1 MTPMR
6 RSAGTL
12 LLLLALATVVLAAG
26 CASAPRETA
35 GMARGGGAVLLDGM
49 DEPDRWEAVPASGV
63 QMRLSPGAGLDGGI
77 ALRVDF
83 DFEGGGG
90 WAALRRALAVSLPE
104 NYELSFW
111 LRGDA
116 PENTLEFKL
125 IDGSGENVWWINRPA
140 FPFAGGWRQ
149 VTFRRRHVTFAWG
162 PAGGGEIRDVA
173 AIEFA
178 ITAGT
183 GGRGTVWIDRLA
195 LTPLA
200 PVVPYEGTPLASA
213 TAAASD
219 AFRAVDGD
227 TLTAWR
233 SPAGGAQVFTLDF
246 MQPREYGGLIVHW
259 DPGRRAVDYDVD
271 VSVDGSTWRTVRS
284 VRGGAGPRDYLFMPE
299 TEARWLR
306 LHLIRAAADSYALR
320 ELTVQPL
327 EWGESRNTLFETI
340 AAAAPRGHYPRYLTR
355 EQSYWTLVGVSGAA
369 EEGLINEDGMVEV
382 GKGAFSIEPFLYTG
396 DRFVSW
402 ADAIITQNLRDGY
415 LPIPGVA
422 WRVDDLH
429 LDVTAWADGPA
440 TASVLWLQY
449 RVGNAGREPRAV
461 RLFLGLRPFQVNPSW
476 QFLNHPGGVATIR
489 DVAYDGAAV
498 RVDDRLVV
506 PVSQPAGF
514 GAAQYDEGGVIRWL
528 ARGTLP
534 TTQAVTDAFGHASAA
549 LAYAFDLAAGETRDV
564 ILAVPLTT
572 APAPVAANR
581 VDAAA
586 VAAAR
591 LAAAEAEWRDR
602 LDRFDIRLPTGAPP
616 LGDLVR
622 SNVAWILINRDGP
635 AIQPGSR
642 SYERSWIRDGA
653 LTSAALLRVGHEAAV
668 REFIEWYAPF
678 QYADGKVPC
687 CVDWRGADPVPEHDS
702 HGQLIYLIAEYHR
715 ITGDKSLV
723 ERMWPHVAGAVAY
736 IDSLRHSRMTAEYRQ
751 PDLLP
756 YYGLLPES
764 ISHEG
769 YAAKPMHSYWDNF
782 FALKGLVDA
791 AYLAGVLGLDG
802 DERRIGTMAAEF
814 RTHVL
819 ASFERA
825 MAMHRID
832 YLPGSVELGDF
843 DATSTT
849 VGIAPGGELAA
860 LPADAVRATFDR
872 YWEHFESRR
881 DGTRQWRDYTPYEL
895 RTLGTFI
902 RLGQRQRAHDALDWF
917 LRDMRPPA
925 WNHWAEVV
933 WRDRS
938 EPRFIGDMP
947 HGWVGSD
954 FIRSVTDIFAYAE
967 GDTLVIGAGIH
978 PDWLAGGDTIRV
990 RGLRTEHGVVG
1001 YSMSGSEAIVVMMFD
1016 GTVDLTAG
1024 AIRVQSPL
1032 DRPLRAAEADGR
1044 PVRVVDGTVWLD
1056 ARPARLVFRY

>member
-1 MTPMR
+1 MR
-6 RSAGTL
+6 RSTGKWR
-12 LLLLALATVVLAAG
+12 LLAVAAAVLAAG
-26 CASAPRETA
+26 CGSAPRQPA
-35 GMARGGGAVLLDGM
+35 GIADGQGAVLLDGM
-49 DEPDRWEAVPASGV
+49 DEPGRWAAVPASGV
-63 QMRLSPGAGLDGGI
+63 QMQLSAGEGRDGGA

-83 DFEGGGG
+83 DFQGGGG
-90 WAALRRALAVSLPE
+90 WAALRRALPVTLPE
-104 NYELSFW
+104 NYEISFW
-111 LRGDA
+111 LRADA

-125 IDGSGENVWWINRPA
+125 IDESGENVWWVHRPA

-173 AIEFA
+173 GIEFA

-200 PVVPYEGTPLASA
+200 PVVPYEGTPSA
-213 TAAASD
+213 TATSAAAD

-233 SPAGGAQVFTLDF
+233 SAGSGEEVFTLDF

-259 DPGRRAVDYDVD
+259 DHGRRAVDYDVD
-271 VSVDGSTWRTVRS
+271 VSADGTTWRTVRA

-306 LHLIRAAADSYALR
+306 LRLSRAAADAYALR
-320 ELTVQPL
+320 EITVQPL
-327 EWGESRNTLFETI
+327 EWGESRNSLFETI

-355 EQSYWTLVGVSGAA
+355 EQSYWTLVGVSGAP
-369 EEGLINEDGMVEV
+369 EEALINEDGMVEV
-382 GKGAFSIEPFLYTG
+382 GKGAFSIEPFLFAG
-396 DRFVSW
+396 DRLVTW
-402 ADAIITQNLRDGY
+402 ADAVVTQNLREGY
-415 LPIPGVA
+415 LPIPGVS
-422 WRVDDLH
+422 WRAEDLQ
-429 LDVTAWADGPA
+429 LDVTAWADGPSS
-440 TASVLWLQY
+440 ASVLWLRY
-449 RVGNAGREPRAV
+449 RVGNAGGDSRAV

-476 QFLNHPGGVATIR
+476 QFLNNPGGVATIR
-489 DVAYDGAAV
+489 AVAYDGAAV
-498 RVDDRLVV
+498 RVDDRVVV
-506 PVSQPAGF
+506 PVTRPAGF
-514 GAAQYDEGGVIRWL
+514 GAARYDEGGVIRWL

-534 TTQAVTDAFGHASAA
+534 TAHAVTDAFGHASAA
-549 LAYAFDLAAGETRDV
+549 LEYAFDLAAGEARDV
-564 ILAVPLTT
+564 ILAVPLTA
-572 APAPVAANR
+572 APLPVGAN
-581 VDAAA
+581 VPDAAA
-586 VAAAR
+586 LAAGR
-591 LAAAEAEWRDR
+591 LAAAEEDWRYR
-602 LDRFDIRLPTGAPP
+602 LDRFDIRLPAGAPP

-622 SNVAWILINRDGP
+622 SNVAWILINRDGA

-653 LTSAALLRVGHEAAV
+653 LTSAALLRVGHEDVV

-687 CVDWRGADPVPEHDS
+687 CVDRRGADPVPEHDS

-715 ITGDKSLV
+715 FTGDGSLV

-736 IDSLRHSRMTAEYRQ
+736 IDSLRHSRMTAAYRE

-782 FALKGLVDA
+782 FGLKGLVDA

-802 DERRIGTMAAEF
+802 EARRIEAMSAEF
-814 RTHVL
+814 RSHVL
-819 ASFERA
+819 ASFQRA
-825 MAMHRID
+825 MALHGID

-860 LPADAVRATFDR
+860 LPGGAVRATFDR

-881 DGTRQWRDYTPYEL
+881 DGTREWRDYTPYEL
-895 RTLGTFI
+895 RTVGTFI
-902 RLGQRQRAHDALDWF
+902 RLGRRQRAHEALDWF
-917 LRDMRPPA
+917 LRDVRPPA

-933 WRDRS
+933 WRDPA

-954 FIRSVTDIFAYAE
+954 FIRSVTDMFAYAD
-967 GDTLVIGAGIH
+967 GDTLVVGAGIQ
-978 PDWLAGGDTIRV
+978 PAWLLGGDTIRV
-990 RGLRTEHGVVG
+990 RGLRTEHGVVD
-1001 YSMSGSEAIVVMMFD
+1001 YSMSGSDETVVMTFD
-1016 GTVDLTAG
+1016 GTAGVTAG

-1044 PVRVVDGTVWLD
+1044 PVRVAGDAVWLD
-1056 ARPARLVFRY
+1056 TWPARLVIRY